1 MTAFAPARRASG
13 ALAALVLLAG
23 CAVAQTRPPAATTPV
38 VAADVPRL
46 PDSIPGVSPRAMA
59 LWRRAIT
66 IDTHNDLPS
75 RVADDR
81 YDPNVRHRPGYAG
94 QLGHTDFPRLMESG
108 LSAVFLS
115 SFVDAPYA
123 AMTPDSSFGRAVLLA
138 RHIHDFVAAHPGRVV
153 FATTAAEVRRA
164 KAQGQLAV
172 LIGVEGG
179 HAIENSL
186 DKLRRLHAMGVRYMT
201 LTWNNG
207 NPWAGAAAGVGDTRT
222 GGLTE
227 FGKEVVREMNR
238 LGILV
243 DISHVSD
250 STFWDAVRTST
261 KPVIASH
268 SSARA
273 INAHPRNMSDD
284 MLRAV
289 ARNGGVVNVNFFDRF
304 IDPELSR
311 RVRQI
316 DSAMRASNR
325 ALQAQGLPA
334 AQVAERARA
343 LRDSMTR
350 ALPAT
355 PLSVLLDHFE
365 HVAKV
370 AGVDHVGIGS
380 DFDGVT
386 GLPVGMEDVTR
397 LPRLAQGLLDRG
409 FSEADVAKMLGGN
422 MLRVMQAAIDD
433 LGPTA
438 ASPGKRP

>member
-1 MTAFAPARRASG
+1 
-13 ALAALVLLAG
+13 
-23 CAVAQTRPPAATTPV
+23 
-38 VAADVPRL
+38 
-46 PDSIPGVSPRAMA
+46 
-59 LWRRAIT
+59 
-66 IDTHNDLPS
+66 
-75 RVADDR
+75 
-81 YDPNVRHRPGYAG
+81 VRHAPGFTGA
-94 QLGHTDFPRLMESG
+94 LGHTDFPRLMESG
-108 LSAVFLS
+108 LTAVFLS

-123 AMTPDSSFGRAVLLA
+123 AMTPDSSFGRAVLLS
-138 RHIHDFVAAHPGRVV
+138 RHIHDFAAAHPGRVV
-153 FATTAAEVRRA
+153 FATTAAEIRRA
-164 KAQGQLAV
+164 KTQGQLAV

-222 GGLTE
+222 GGLTD
-227 FGKEVVREMNR
+227 FGREVIREMNR
-238 LGILV
+238 LGVLV

-250 STFWDAVRTST
+250 STFWDAIRTST
-261 KPVIASH
+261 RPVIASH

-273 INAHPRNMSDD
+273 INAHPRNMNDD

-289 ARNGGVVNVNFFDRF
+289 ARNGGVVNVNFFSRF

-316 DSAMRASNR
+316 DSAMRATNR
-325 ALQAQGLPA
+325 TLQAQGLPA

-343 LRDSMTR
+343 VRDSMTA
-350 ALPAT
+350 ALPET
-355 PLSVLLDHFE
+355 PLAVLLDHFE
-365 HVAKV
+365 HVARV

-397 LPRLAQGLLDRG
+397 LPRLVQGLLDRG
-409 FSEADVAKMLGGN
+409 FSESDVAKMIGGN

-433 LGPTA
+433 LGPAA
-438 ASPGKRP
+438 ASPAKRP